1 MAYDNTV
8 VRNTPKGVREGL
20 GGGDFTGLY
29 TPGTFFVQQMLIQ
42 NQKGI
47 VVDLRPL
54 VTSFSITEELFSPV
68 IMFNARIRDD
78 INFFEDFAISGQEII
93 HLILEKPNDS
103 NTGAVDPP
111 INIKFLVKEYPN
123 YVKTPQS
130 SVQEYDLIAISD
142 FAYLSLLKRISR
154 SVKGNV
160 VDNIVKIFQKDLNV
174 KTTIVTQPCT
184 ASFDGVL
191 VIQSPLKAIEWLR
204 KKAYD
209 VEQSPFFVFPR
220 LSSQKG
226 EPNIIITSLANL
238 FRERVYK
245 EYFYR
250 PHTNGTVPN
259 TQQAFSESMT
269 KVINIKSNIKLD
281 KLKQANEGAFA
292 SKTVVTDYAKKSFFE
307 KIFNRDKDAKLN
319 KNKLVE
325 NSFWGKTLN
334 FITNGITSAAEPLTN
349 ISDASRTTISTNT
362 NSNSSGNPNS
372 STLLSENLGPLKSY
386 LSNIDSLN
394 HQIEVYGDFKL
405 NPGRKIKINIP
416 KSCNLEQYKKKVNTG
431 LEDDND
437 VDEALSGTYLVA
449 VSVHTFSDGVYK
461 TSAKIMK
468 DQ

>member
-8 VRNTPKGVREGL
+8 VRNTPKGAINENEYQNV
-20 GGGDFTGLY
+20 
-29 TPGTFFVQQMLIQ
+29 PGTFFIQQMLIQ
-42 NQKGI
+42 NQKGV

-54 VTSFSITEELFSPV
+54 VTSFTLTEELFSPV
-68 IMFNARIRDD
+68 IMFNARIRDN

-93 HLILEKPNDS
+93 HLILHKPIYNS
-103 NTGAVDPP
+103 IRGKMESIKVD
-111 INIKFLVKEYPN
+111 IKFLVKEYPN

-130 SVQEYDLIAISD
+130 SIQEYDLVAISD

-160 VDNIVKIFQKDLNV
+160 VDNIVKIFEKDLNV
-174 KTTIVTQPCT
+174 KTTVVLQPCT
-184 ASFDGVL
+184 SSFDGVL

-209 VEQSPFFVFPR
+209 ADNSPFFVFPR
-220 LSSQKG
+220 LGQ
-226 EPNIIITSLANL
+226 PNIIITSLANL
-238 FRERVYK
+238 FRKKEYK
-245 EYFYR
+245 EYYYR
-250 PHTNGTVPN
+250 PHANGTVPN
-259 TQQAFSESMT
+259 TRDAFNESMT
-269 KVINIKSNIKLD
+269 KIINIKSNIKLD

-292 SKTVVTDYAKKSFFE
+292 SKTVITDYAKKSFFE
-307 KIFNRDKDAKLN
+307 KIFNRDKDIKLN
-319 KNKLVE
+319 KNKLIE
-325 NSFWGKTLN
+325 NSPWGKTLN
-334 FITNGITSAAEPLTN
+334 FIINGITSKPESLTN
-349 ISDASRTTISTNT
+349 IPDASRTTVSTNS

-372 STLLSENLGPLKSY
+372 STLLSENLGHLKSY
-386 LSNIDSLN
+386 LSNIDSVN

-416 KSCNLEQYKKKVNTG
+416 KSCNLEQYKKKVNTH
-431 LEDDND
+431 LEGDND
-437 VDEALSGTYLVA
+437 VDKALSGTYLVA

>member
-1 MAYDNTV
+1 MAYDDTV
-8 VRNTPKGVREGL
+8 VRNTPKGASDINTFVGK
-20 GGGDFTGLY
+20 Y
-29 TPGTFFVQQMLIQ
+29 QNVPGTFFIEQMLIQ
-42 NQKGI
+42 NQKGV

-54 VTSFSITEELFSPV
+54 VTSFSLTEELFSPV

-93 HLILEKPNDS
+93 HLILQKPNDS
-103 NTGAVDPP
+103 NTQPMDP

-174 KTTIVTQPCT
+174 KTTMVTQPCT
-184 ASFDGVL
+184 SSFDGVL

-209 VEQSPFFVFPR
+209 AEESPFFVFPR
-220 LSSQKG
+220 LG

-238 FRERVYK
+238 FREKAYK
-245 EYFYR
+245 EYNYR
-250 PHTNGTVPN
+250 PHSNGTVPN
-259 TQQAFSESMT
+259 TKEAFNESMT
-269 KVINIKSNIKLD
+269 KIINIKSNIKLD

-292 SKTVVTDYAKKSFFE
+292 SKTVITDYAKKSFFE
-307 KIFNRDKDAKLN
+307 KIFNRDKDTKLN
-319 KNKLVE
+319 KNKLIE
-325 NSFWGKTLN
+325 NSPWGKTLN

-372 STLLSENLGPLKSY
+372 STLLSENLGHLKSY
-386 LSNIDSLN
+386 LSNMDSLN